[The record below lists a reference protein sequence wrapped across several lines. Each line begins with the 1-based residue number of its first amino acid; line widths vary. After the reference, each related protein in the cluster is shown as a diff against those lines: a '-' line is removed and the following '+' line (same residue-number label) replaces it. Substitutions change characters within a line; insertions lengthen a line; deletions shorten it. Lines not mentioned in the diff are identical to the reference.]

1 MGDDMTILG
10 GAGQSM
16 GIASGLGAGVG
27 YLGNSA
33 QNSAYPQMQAQNAAF
48 TSAYNF
54 SSAQQGKEYP
64 EYDITVRGT
73 ENGFIVEFED
83 KTYICATAIEVS
95 ERIATCMV
103 EDRLD
108 K

>member
-1 MGDDMTILG
+1 MTILG

-16 GIASGLGAGVG
+16 GIASGLGASNG
-27 YLGNSA
+27 YLSNAA
-33 QNSAYPQMQAQNAAF
+33 QNSAYPQSQLSSY
-48 TSAYNF
+48 TSTV
-54 SSAQQGKEYP
+54 SQQFAPKREKEYP
-64 EYDITVRGT
+64 EYDINVRGT

-95 ERIATCMV
+95 ERIAACMV